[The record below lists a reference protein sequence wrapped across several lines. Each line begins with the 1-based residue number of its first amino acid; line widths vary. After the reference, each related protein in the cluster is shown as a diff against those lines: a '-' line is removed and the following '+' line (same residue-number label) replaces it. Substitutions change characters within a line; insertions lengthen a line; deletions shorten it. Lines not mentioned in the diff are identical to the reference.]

1 MHDEYDCMSYSTKS
15 KKVECCKSFFTSYFM
30 LCIVTL
36 QMDKIAI
43 KQQLFLI
50 VIQKDS
56 TKSFALMVAHYEEL
70 LEYSIINQQVIHSF
84 EIDSFKFL
92 NLLK

>member
-1 MHDEYDCMSYSTKS
+1 MHDEYDCMSYSTES
-15 KKVECCKSFFTSYFM
+15 KKVECCTSFFTSYFM
-30 LCIVTL
+30 LCIFTI

-56 TKSFALMVAHYEEL
+56 NKSFALMVAHYEEL

-84 EIDSFKFL
+84 EIDSF
-92 NLLK
+92 

>member
-15 KKVECCKSFFTSYFM
+15 KKVECCTSCFTSYFM
-30 LCIVTL
+30 LCIFTI

-56 TKSFALMVAHYEEL
+56 TKSFPLMAAHYEEL
-70 LEYSIINQQVIHSF
+70 LQYSIINQQIIPYF
-84 EIDSFKFL
+84 ETDTF
-92 NLLK
+92 

>member
-15 KKVECCKSFFTSYFM
+15 KKVECCTSCFTSYFM
-30 LCIVTL
+30 LCIFTI

-84 EIDSFKFL
+84 EIDTF
-92 NLLK
+92 

>member
-1 MHDEYDCMSYSTKS
+1 MYHEYDCMSYSTKS

-36 QMDKIAI
+36 QMDKIAN

-56 TKSFALMVAHYEEL
+56 TKSFPLMVAHYEEL
-70 LEYSIINQQVIHSF
+70 LRYSIINQQIIPYF
-84 EIDSFKFL
+84 ETDTF
-92 NLLK
+92 

>member
-1 MHDEYDCMSYSTKS
+1 MYHEYDCMSYSTKS

-36 QMDKIAI
+36 QMDKIAN

-56 TKSFALMVAHYEEL
+56 TKSFPLMVAHYEEL
-70 LEYSIINQQVIHSF
+70 LQYSIINQQIIPYF
-84 EIDSFKFL
+84 ETDTF
-92 NLLK
+92 